1 MTDQIAGKRYALALF
16 NASES
21 AGEGLTEQI
30 QNELSFISILWE
42 KNAELRTFLEAPQIS
57 GEEKDKL
64 LQTTF
69 KGKISELLLQFLL
82 FLLSKGRLENI
93 FGINTQYDRL
103 LKEKE
108 GLVEAQV
115 ITASPLDEGLYASLK
130 SKMEKKTGKKVS
142 LIFKLDPEIIGGIR
156 VIVGNQIIDHSIRTE
171 LDKLR
176 EDLLSLKV

>member
-1 MTDQIAGKRYALALF
+1 MVDQIASKRYAVALF
-16 NASES
+16 NAAES
-21 AGEGLTEQI
+21 AGEGITEQI
-30 QNELSFISILWE
+30 QKELSLISDLWQ
-42 KNAELRTFLEAPQIS
+42 KNAQLRAFLEAPQIS

-69 KGKISELLLQFLL
+69 QGRISELLLQFLL

-93 FGINTQYDRL
+93 VGIDTQYDGL

-115 ITASPLDEGLYASLK
+115 ITASPLDEKLSLSLK
-130 SKMEKKTGKKVS
+130 EKMEKKTGKKVS
-142 LIFKLDPEIIGGIR
+142 LIFKLDPQIIGGIR
-156 VIVGNQIIDHSIRTE
+156 VIVGNQIIDKSIRTE
-171 LDKLR
+171 LDRLR

>member
-1 MTDQIAGKRYALALF
+1 MTDQIASKRYSLALF
-16 NASES
+16 NAAES
-21 AGEGLTEQI
+21 GEDGLTEQI
-30 QNELSFISILWE
+30 QKELSLISDLWE
-42 KNAELRTFLEAPQIS
+42 KNAELRAFFEAPQIP
-57 GEEKDKL
+57 GEEKDKV

-69 KGKISELLLQFLL
+69 KGKISELLLQFLF
-82 FLLSKGRLENI
+82 FLLSKGRLDNI
-93 FGINTQYDRL
+93 FGINAQYDTL

-115 ITASPLDEGLYASLK
+115 ITASPLDEGLSVSLK
-130 SKMEKKTGKKVS
+130 EKMEKKTGKKVS

-176 EDLLSLKV
+176 ESLLSLKV

>member
-1 MTDQIAGKRYALALF
+1 MIDQIASKRYALALF
-16 NASES
+16 NAAES
-21 AGEGLTEQI
+21 GEDGLTEQI
-30 QNELSFISILWE
+30 QKELSFISDLWQ
-42 KNAELRTFLEAPQIS
+42 KNAELRAFLEAPQIS
-57 GEEKDKL
+57 GEEKEKV

-69 KGKISELLLQFLL
+69 KGKISELLLQFLF

-93 FGINTQYDRL
+93 FGINTQYDKL

-115 ITASPLDEGLYASLK
+115 ITASPLDEGLSVSLK
-130 SKMEKKTGKKVS
+130 EKMEKKTGKKVS

-176 EDLLSLKV
+176 ENLLNLKV

>member
-1 MTDQIAGKRYALALF
+1 MIDQIASQRYALALF
-16 NASES
+16 HAAES

-30 QNELSFISILWE
+30 QKELSFISDLWD
-42 KNAELRTFLEAPQIS
+42 KNAELRAFLEAPQIS

-93 FGINTQYDRL
+93 LGINNQYDEL

-108 GLVEAQV
+108 GLVDARV
-115 ITASPLDEGLYASLK
+115 ITASSLDERSSASLK
-130 SKMEKKTGKKVS
+130 EKMEKNTGKKVN
-142 LIFKLDPEIIGGIR
+142 LIFKLDPDIIGGIK

-176 EDLLSLKV
+176 ENLLSIKV

>member
-1 MTDQIAGKRYALALF
+1 MTDQIASKRYALALF
-16 NASES
+16 NAAES

-30 QNELSFISILWE
+30 QKELSFISDLWE
-42 KNAELRTFLEAPQIS
+42 KNAELRAFLEAPQIS
-57 GEEKDKL
+57 GEEKGRL
-64 LQTTF
+64 VQTTF
-69 KGKISELLLQFLL
+69 KGKISELLLQFVL

-93 FGINTQYDRL
+93 FGINTHYDKL

-115 ITASPLDEGLYASLK
+115 ITALPLDEGLSISLK
-130 SKMEKKTGKKVS
+130 EKMEKKTGKKVS
-142 LIFKLDPEIIGGIR
+142 LIFKLDPGIIGGIR

-176 EDLLSLKV
+176 KNLLDLKV